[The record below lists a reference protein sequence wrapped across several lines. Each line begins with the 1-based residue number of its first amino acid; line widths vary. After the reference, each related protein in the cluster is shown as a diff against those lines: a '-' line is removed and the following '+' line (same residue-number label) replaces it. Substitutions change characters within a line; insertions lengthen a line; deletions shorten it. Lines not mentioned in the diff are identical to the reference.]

1 MRCQAPQG
9 SCAKREAV
17 ASFAKCQLLRAN
29 FYCPNSEAG
38 GFMADRIKSTLLTQG
53 VPLVWLIWMDRG
65 RMSCMSCA
73 SRQIHAIRQAPGT
86 SGTGGF
92 AVTAERTLR

>member
-1 MRCQAPQG
+1 MPMRCQAPQG

-17 ASFAKCQLLRAN
+17 ASFAKCQLMRAN

-38 GFMADRIKSTLLTQG
+38 DGPWPHVMHVMRFA
-53 VPLVWLIWMDRG
+53 
-65 RMSCMSCA
+65 A
-73 SRQIHAIRQAPGT
+73 SRQMHATVRQAPGT

-92 AVTAERTLR
+92 AVTGAERTLR